1 MGAAMGLCQG
11 AGSAQEV
18 EVDEVTVASLVLVD
32 VGASDQDSYSRF
44 DGMASSC
51 TTFTLPTNV
60 SGKSGMSLPSNGS
73 RAVSWQ
79 KRRSLMMMHS
89 VSLDSTRSSQLP
101 CKVDKA
107 KVAAFQASLRLAG
120 LNTSQWGQNGS
131 NTVEHLYWEA
141 YHQQGC
147 LLTGLKV
154 MGKLKRITHL
164 VKIRLFANIMGE
176 ESELFTRLQL
186 LHDGR
191 CKEREQVLVRRLRWT
206 SVDLDCEDK
215 VDESFYAPDCPHT
228 EAWREGVENAL
239 AERLGLPASWQRE
252 HLREEVGAVST
263 FEVEDDVRSGTYPG
277 LPTMFCIHT
286 TTLRVVDV
294 ESPAVQRLG
303 LPTGQEF
310 ATTEGQFTFGR
321 QDEEGPRIG
330 SQLNIW
336 TWRRQR
342 TPVVTTASA
351 GSQEAKEPD
360 LAPKE
365 TNRASS
371 FNSLEARL
379 SAVVPLPMTRCAR
392 EGPSRPCPPG
402 SSPNA
407 ALWRMLDGRSTD
419 WGRVSCITKRITD
432 PDYSLKMYYADLSA
446 FPELSLYLPARGSDD
461 EKCTASDFVSPAA
474 SSGRTTTEEYQRT
487 VGAFF
492 AIYWLLRL
500 DGDGRDG
507 FSFGVDEEWVPISA
521 QSRSS
526 SRVPFAE
533 KRAKFDEEAKW
544 EFLRGLLVNA
554 GVLQEKKKLF
564 GRGTYFVVNE
574 KRLTSLLALTAI
586 HDIMK
591 MDQYCPVVEAD
602 HAPYH
607 GYSAGDT
614 IGDHDHALSY
624 IMDFFPNLL
633 PSFRDLSPEE
643 RRSVQFTQCSLC
655 FNHGWLVQA
664 EAPPGAIFTRMRE
677 TLIRDHKLM
686 IGQRDI
692 ALYFVHWFT
701 DLAGAEPT
709 PLAGCEKF
717 SHKFP
722 VSVLNSFIKSF
733 SFVGRIAAETET
745 AVLERYLKM
754 RWEEDGH
761 GTLPEGPD
769 AVARMRLACMAQANA
784 ARVLEAFARLPDEE
798 RELLSLEMGRT
809 ACMSQ
814 SYSKGLVLDESR
826 DLPGGPAFLVYYGPA
841 FLQSLGGESAA
852 TRLGVLSEIY
862 RCARALW
869 PSSAAAVACTVT
881 IRIDTIKALSTAAM
895 RDAMVLGDM
904 WILVKHNN
912 REAFI
917 ERSSKR
923 KLNRFIQNGQSIQV
937 LDLSLLQC

>member
-1 MGAAMGLCQG
+1 ADADEEPQVDATSWSPSPRAG
-11 AGSAQEV
+11 AGGRAMPARGGAGRHGQVRRSSWRHPDGAPPHSEPPLPGGGGGPGGRPPDAPWAPEETEEEGPWSPAQARRSSWRHRGRAPPSNEPPLPGGARGPRVVPSASPRPTKRRSASAAWASLVQPGPPDEPWAPAEETEEDELGHAIGREDRRGAGPARLRGLGAQAGVLQAENVALQQDARRHPVELSAARTPSPRRSARSGLGTASPRVAPWTDGALEEELLRLEGRMDAFEEQLAGGALGTARQARHAGVQEQLSGSALGTRHQARHADLRQEGLPPTARRRRRPWPPPPPWGAPGPAPEPPWAPPEQDSAFFSELEGSPMPTPEQLARERQYQHQRSFKEV

-60 SGKSGMSLPSNGS
+60 SGKSGKSLPSNGS

-342 TPVVTTASA
+342 TPVGTTASA
-351 GSQEAKEPD
+351 GPQEAGEPD

-407 ALWRMLDGRSTD
+407 ALWRIREGNGQRT
-419 WGRVSCITKRITD
+419 G
-432 PDYSLKMYYADLSA
+432 A
-446 FPELSLYLPARGSDD
+446 G
-461 EKCTASDFVSPAA
+461 SPA
-474 SSGRTTTEEYQRT
+474 
-487 VGAFF
+487 
-492 AIYWLLRL
+492 
-500 DGDGRDG
+500 
-507 FSFGVDEEWVPISA
+507 
-521 QSRSS
+521 SRSG
-526 SRVPFAE
+526 SRTP
-533 KRAKFDEEAKW
+533 
-544 EFLRGLLVNA
+544 
-554 GVLQEKKKLF
+554 
-564 GRGTYFVVNE
+564 T
-574 KRLTSLLALTAI
+574 
-586 HDIMK
+586 
-591 MDQYCPVVEAD
+591 
-602 HAPYH
+602 
-607 GYSAGDT
+607 
-614 IGDHDHALSY
+614 
-624 IMDFFPNLL
+624 
-633 PSFRDLSPEE
+633 
-643 RRSVQFTQCSLC
+643 
-655 FNHGWLVQA
+655 
-664 EAPPGAIFTRMRE
+664 TR
-677 TLIRDHKLM
+677 
-686 IGQRDI
+686 
-692 ALYFVHWFT
+692 
-701 DLAGAEPT
+701 
-709 PLAGCEKF
+709 
-717 SHKFP
+717 
-722 VSVLNSFIKSF
+722 
-733 SFVGRIAAETET
+733 
-745 AVLERYLKM
+745 
-754 RWEEDGH
+754 
-761 GTLPEGPD
+761 
-769 AVARMRLACMAQANA
+769 
-784 ARVLEAFARLPDEE
+784 
-798 RELLSLEMGRT
+798 
-809 ACMSQ
+809 
-814 SYSKGLVLDESR
+814 
-826 DLPGGPAFLVYYGPA
+826 
-841 FLQSLGGESAA
+841 
-852 TRLGVLSEIY
+852 
-862 RCARALW
+862 
-869 PSSAAAVACTVT
+869 
-881 IRIDTIKALSTAAM
+881 
-895 RDAMVLGDM
+895 
-904 WILVKHNN
+904 
-912 REAFI
+912 
-917 ERSSKR
+917 
-923 KLNRFIQNGQSIQV
+923 
-937 LDLSLLQC
+937 